1 MATQKLTEY
10 LKSIEDPVSSFLYC
24 ANMDCPAFRRQNEGK
39 ASDQDYEDM
48 TFFRACVQNVLSNK
62 KAMTLLEDT
71 NIVMVSEGPGHSGTS
86 LYYILVSYPEDRYI
100 EAKKTLQ
107 ELLN

>member
-1 MATQKLTEY
+1 MQKLTEY
-10 LKSIEDPVSSFLYC
+10 LRSIKDPVSSFLYC

-39 ASDQDYEDM
+39 ANDQDYEDM
-48 TFFRACVQNVLSNK
+48 TFFRACVQNVLCNK
-62 KAMTLLEDT
+62 KAMSLLEET
-71 NIVMVSEGPGHSGTS
+71 NIVMVSEESGYSGTS
-86 LYYILVSYPEDRYI
+86 LYYILVHFPEEKYV